1 MITENELQTQRTIR
15 GYRLLRKIGSG
26 ATAEVFKAQKDKQ
39 DFALKVFKNAP
50 NMSMESFNREVEFA
64 TKAPNAFVAR
74 PIESFIE

>member
-64 TKAPNAFVAR
+64 TKAPHAFVAR